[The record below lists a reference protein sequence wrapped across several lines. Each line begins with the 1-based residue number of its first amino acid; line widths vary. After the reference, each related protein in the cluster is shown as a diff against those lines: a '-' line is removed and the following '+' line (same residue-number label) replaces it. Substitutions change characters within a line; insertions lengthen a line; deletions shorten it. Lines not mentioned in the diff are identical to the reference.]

1 MLFISLAFLN
11 LTILQILIAIY
22 FTIFI
27 KNKIDEELSD
37 NFK

>member
-1 MLFISLAFLN
+1 MRKNLN
-11 LTILQILIAIY
+11 FAEILIAIY

-27 KNKIDEELSD
+27 KNKIEEELSD